1 MNKNIIALIN
11 ISFYINMVVCSSEHG
26 LQADVLFIVE
36 ATAVNGAY
44 LNDIKSHYII
54 PALE

>member
-1 MNKNIIALIN
+1 
-11 ISFYINMVVCSSEHG
+11 MVVCPAEHG
-26 LQADVLFIVE
+26 LQADVIFVIE
-36 ATAVNGAY
+36 STAINGAY